1 MVLGG
6 WHDNHLYGIIYHGF
20 IHKKSVFSD
29 ENRFASTLIIW
40 RDKGQPVKIY
50 HISME
55 NTI

>member
-6 WHDNHLYGIIYHGF
+6 WHDDHLYGIIYHGF